1 MRVKPADIARALVD
15 QAEADPASVDA
26 ACAVALDYLRKTSP
40 GCAKRHFLKLVEREM
55 RRRGEQASGLL
66 IVPNARTVNAMHIG
80 ALVSASS
87 GKQNMRIDERIEPD
101 VIGGAVL
108 LIEHRRIDC
117 SVQGALREL
126 LQTCLEP
133 LE

>member
-1 MRVKPADIARALVD
+1 MRTKPAQIARALVD
-15 QAEADPASVDA
+15 QAEADPSSVDQ
-26 ACAVALDYLRKTSP
+26 ACAVALELLRSTSP
-40 GCAKRHFLKLVEREM
+40 GYAKRSFLKLVEQEM

-66 IVPNARTVNAMHIG
+66 IVPNTRTVKSEHVG
-80 ALVSASS
+80 KLVSKSS
-87 GKQNMRIDERIEPD
+87 GKQNVRIDERIEPNL
-101 VIGGAVL
+101 IGGAVL
-108 LIEHRRIDC
+108 LIDHRRIDC